1 MYGRSS
7 GSFSSRLS
15 SIYRS
20 GLSLSKS
27 NRGGSSKLF
36 AAPNMGQSKDGIDHF
51 IKNLG
56 RQQLLKSDEEIML
69 ARQIQIRL
77 AYQRVRFSLWEQKG
91 RNPSTSEWAEA
102 LDMEPDALREQLHK
116 SQMAKSAMISANL
129 RLVVSI
135 AKRYLNR
142 GLSLPDLVQE
152 GSLGLIRAT
161 EKFDPEKGFKFSTY
175 ATWWIKQAIM
185 RAIADQSR
193 IVRLPV
199 HIHDMLNAINRVTR
213 DLQAEFGRAPT
224 DEEVASRLDMS
235 LMKLKF
241 LRTRTQQALS
251 MEASKTVAKRSSG
264 IVDEVT
270 MSDII
275 PDSDPLPHEDQE
287 KGMMKADLER
297 LLTSLSPREM
307 DVVKMRFG
315 LVDGQTRTLE
325 EIGHAFS
332 VTRERVRQIEARA
345 LHKLRQPYRNYK
357 VREHVKAGAAPQTH
371 ATALMNSGGTG
382 LSATG
387 SMSVARMKNL
397 RDEED
402 NKAAATMARIS
413 QQANIMKQN
422 RLQSA
427 TFSTLNN
434 NNDNE
439 PQQTEKPAA
448 TATAELL
455 IAQATASVTGISNN
469 LSELESSIA
478 KMPTSTTSTKKTPKT
493 TTKSK
498 STKTLQ
504 SAQTISNHKTSD
516 VSRAVIGIALEGENA
531 TTTTTMSSSST
542 KSGKKA
548 SRNSTTKLKA
558 ILNEEQNPVAASIE
572 EKMNTGK
579 TEEETPKKR
588 GRGRPRK
595 NSI

>member
-1 MYGRSS
+1 
-7 GSFSSRLS
+7 
-15 SIYRS
+15 
-20 GLSLSKS
+20 
-27 NRGGSSKLF
+27 
-36 AAPNMGQSKDGIDHF
+36 
-51 IKNLG
+51 
-56 RQQLLKSDEEIML
+56 LLKSDEEIML

-371 ATALMNSGGTG
+371 ATALMNSGGIG

-434 NNDNE
+434 NNNNNNE

-455 IAQATASVTGISNN
+455 IAQATASVTGINNN
-469 LSELESSIA
+469 LCELESSIA
-478 KMPTSTTSTKKTPKT
+478 KMPTSTISTERTTKTSTKSKPTKTKRAE
-493 TTKSK
+493 
-498 STKTLQ
+498 TLQ
-504 SAQTISNHKTSD
+504 SAQTISNRKTSD
-516 VSRAVIGIALEGENA
+516 VSRAVIGIEIERESA

-542 KSGKKA
+542 NSRKKA
-548 SRNSTTKLKA
+548 SRNLTTKLKA
-558 ILNEEQNPVAASIE
+558 ILNEEQNPVATSIE
-572 EKMNTGK
+572 EKMDSVTAEK
-579 TEEETPKKR
+579 EVPKKR

-595 NSI
+595 NFT